1 MPVHAANNRYTGNLL
16 YISFGAVVISTDY
29 KSLGVSESMDTV
41 DVTAGSSIDRTHIPT
56 LRAVEF
62 SLDAFQ
68 VIGLNGTA
76 LRAKFATGVQGELI
90 YGPEGT
96 AAGKPKYACLV
107 TVISSDVTYPFDGD
121 ISLSAT
127 LMRNGAWTANF
138 DHSASVFP

>member
-1 MPVHAANNRYTGNLL
+1 MPVHAANNRYTGDGL
-16 YISFGAVVISTDY
+16 YISLGGQVISADY
-29 KSLGVSESMDTV
+29 KSLGVSESVDTV
-41 DVTAGSSIDRTHIPT
+41 DVTAGSSRDRAHIPT
-56 LRAVEF
+56 VRSVEF
-62 SLDAFQ
+62 NFEAFQ

-107 TVISSDVTYPFDGD
+107 TVTSSEVTYPFDGD

-138 DHSASVFP
+138 EHSASVFP

>member
-1 MPVHAANNRYTGNLL
+1 MPVHASNNRYTGEAL
-16 YISFGAVVISTDY
+16 YISLGAVVISADY

-41 DVTAGSSIDRTHIPT
+41 DVTAGSSLDRTHIPT

-62 SLDAFQ
+62 SLDVYQ
-68 VIGLNGTA
+68 VIGLGGTA

-107 TVISSDVTYPFDGD
+107 TVTSSDISYPFDGS
-121 ISLSAT
+121 ISMSVT
-127 LMRNGAWTANF
+127 MMRNGAWTANF
-138 DHSASVFP
+138 EHSASVFS